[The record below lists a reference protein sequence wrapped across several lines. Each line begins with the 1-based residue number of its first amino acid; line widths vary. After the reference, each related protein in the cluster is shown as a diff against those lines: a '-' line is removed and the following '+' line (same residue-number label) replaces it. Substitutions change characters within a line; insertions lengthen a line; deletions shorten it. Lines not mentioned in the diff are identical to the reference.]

1 MELSLDWDRSTCWL
15 VIDVNGLP
23 NQFPEF
29 TKGSTPLNVLLL
41 GTGAFIAFEALAQTS
56 PSRYG
61 KMDGYSVAR
70 PILKTGLISAGV
82 LAMVDGADRKEPGM
96 VAGGA
101 GILALTSVFYP
112 SSSFKTKDDITM
124 LNNFANAVYEQVL
137 ELSEFTGYDLDNPS
151 RNLRRS

>member
-1 MELSLDWDRSTCWL
+1 M
-15 VIDVNGLP
+15 NGLP
-23 NQFPEF
+23 NQFPGF
-29 TKGSTPLNVLLL
+29 TKGSTPITVLLL
-41 GTGAFIAFEALAQTS
+41 GTGAFVAYEMISSDWLGKRS
-56 PSRYG
+56 I

-112 SSSFKTKDDITM
+112 SSSFKTKDDITT
-124 LNNFANAVYEQVL
+124 LDNFANAIYEQVL
-137 ELSEFTGYDLDNPS
+137 ELADYTGFDLK
-151 RNLRRS
+151 